1 MSARRWASPRWCRSA
16 ARPTGRKVDYNVLSA
31 VAGLGQS
38 AMKMATDIR
47 LLANFKGDGGA
58 L

>member
-1 MSARRWASPRWCRSA
+1 M
-16 ARPTGRKVDYNVLSA
+16 DYNVLSA

-47 LLANFKGDGGA
+47 LLANFKEMEEPFEKNQIGSRPCPTSATHA